1 MHFHAHTPTGHNR
14 RKRLKARKGIA
25 MVSASPSL
33 KRQRFDALSVRWT
46 GPLVRYFFPAHP
58 LHCGLSAPPTAS
70 QASVSGVARETQDM
84 L

>member
-1 MHFHAHTPTGHNR
+1 
-14 RKRLKARKGIA
+14 

-33 KRQRFDALSVRWT
+33 KRQGFDALSVRWT
-46 GPLVRYFFPAHP
+46 GPLVRYLFFGHL

-70 QASVSGVARETQDM
+70 QASVPGVARETQDM